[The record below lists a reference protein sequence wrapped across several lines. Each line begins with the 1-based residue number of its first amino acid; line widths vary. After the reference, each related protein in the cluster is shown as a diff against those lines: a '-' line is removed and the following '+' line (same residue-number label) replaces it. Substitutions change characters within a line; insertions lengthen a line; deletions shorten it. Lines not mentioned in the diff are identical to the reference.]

1 MVRTILPQPLI
12 LGLALSLAL
21 TPLAAEDWPEWR
33 GKGRWGVWRETGIV
47 EKLPDGALARRWA
60 TPIAAGY
67 AGPAVADG
75 RVYVTDFRGTDINN
89 GIERA
94 LSLDET
100 TGKVLWTH
108 EWAADYTGM
117 DYPVG
122 PRATPTVDGG
132 RVYVLGAVG
141 ELRCLD
147 AKTGDLIWRRSY
159 REDFGAELPTW
170 GFSAAPLVDGE
181 RLIVVPA
188 GRPDAKVMALDK
200 TTGKE
205 IWRALDAVISEP
217 GYSQPILLDAGG
229 TRQLIVWHAGALASL
244 DPLNG
249 ELFWEQPFKIQMNTP
264 IATPAWSEP
273 HLLVSAFFSGGR
285 LYSLAPDRPVSSLVW
300 KGESDSAVDTD
311 KIHSLM
317 ATPVFDGDYVY
328 GLDSAGELRCLR
340 RSTGERVWESQQAT
354 VEKIRNASAFIVRHQ
369 DRYFISNDRGELIVA
384 KFSPQ
389 GYEELSR
396 AELIKPTTDLGAN
409 RRERKAVNWVHP
421 AYANRHIYIRNDEE
435 IISVS
440 LEGEQ
445 PRSAGP

>member
-1 MVRTILPQPLI
+1 MVRGTILRQFLI
-12 LGLALSLAL
+12 FGLALWPAL
-21 TPLAAEDWPEWR
+21 VPVAAEDWPEWR
-33 GKGRWGVWRETGIV
+33 GTGRSGVWRETGIL
-47 EKLPDGALARRWA
+47 ETLPKRLERRWT

-67 AGPAVADG
+67 AGPAVAGG
-75 RVYVTDFRGTDINN
+75 RVYVTDFRGTDVNS

-94 LSLDET
+94 LALDEK
-100 TGKVLWTH
+100 TGEVLWTH

-117 DYPVG
+117 DYAVG
-122 PRATPTVDGG
+122 PRATPTVDGE

-147 AKTGDLIWRRSY
+147 AKTGELVWRRSY
-159 REDFGAELPTW
+159 REDFSAELPTW

-200 TTGKE
+200 ATGKE
-205 IWRALDAVISEP
+205 IWRALDAVVSEP

-229 TRQLIVWHAGALASL
+229 TRQLIVWHAGAVASL
-244 DPLNG
+244 DPSNG
-249 ELFWEQPFKIQMNTP
+249 ELFWEQPFKVQMNTP

-273 HLLVSAFFSGGR
+273 HLLVSAFFSGPR
-285 LYSLAPDRPVSSLVW
+285 LYSLAFDRPVSSLLW

-311 KIHSLM
+311 KLHSLM
-317 ATPVFDGDYVY
+317 ATPVFDGDYIY

-340 RSTGERVWESQQAT
+340 RATGERIWESQQAT
-354 VEKIRNASAFIVRHQ
+354 VEKLRNVSAFIVRHE
-369 DRYFISNDRGELIVA
+369 DRYFISNDRGELIIA
-384 KFSPQ
+384 KFSPE

-396 AELIKPTTDLGAN
+396 VELIKPTTDRGAN

-421 AYANRHIYIRNDEE
+421 AYANRHIYIRNDEA

-440 LEGEQ
+440 LE
-445 PRSAGP
+445 AK